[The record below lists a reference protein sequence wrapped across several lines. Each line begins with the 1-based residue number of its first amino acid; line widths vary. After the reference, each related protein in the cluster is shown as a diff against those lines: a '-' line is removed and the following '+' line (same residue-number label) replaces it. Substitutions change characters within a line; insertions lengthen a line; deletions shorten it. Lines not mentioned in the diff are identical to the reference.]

1 MADIDLAKENI
12 YRDYHSKVLGYIRSK
27 INNLQDAEDLAAD
40 VFVKVYEKYD
50 SFDNTKASV
59 STWIFTITRN
69 AVIDYF
75 RTSKDYDEV
84 PETIAADT
92 SVEDEVCNNDMLDS
106 LAKALRNLDERERD
120 IIVMRYYEGV
130 SLKDIADKMGISYA
144 YVRVLQNKALQ
155 ALRDYLE

>member
-50 SFDNTKASV
+50 SFDDTKASV

>member
-106 LAKALRNLDERERD
+106 LAKALRNLEERERD

-155 ALRDYLE
+155 ALREYLE

>member
-27 INNLQDAEDLAAD
+27 INNLQDSEDLAAD

-144 YVRVLQNKALQ
+144 YVRVLQKKALQ

>member
-27 INNLQDAEDLAAD
+27 INNLQDSEDLAAD

-75 RTSKDYDEV
+75 RTSKDYDDV

-144 YVRVLQNKALQ
+144 YVRVLQKKALQ

>member
-50 SFDNTKASV
+50 SFDDTKASV

-106 LAKALRNLDERERD
+106 LAKALRNLEERERD

-155 ALRDYLE
+155 ALREYLE

>member
-27 INNLQDAEDLAAD
+27 INNLQDSEDLAAD

>member
-50 SFDNTKASV
+50 SFDDTKASV

-84 PETIAADT
+84 PETIASDT

-130 SLKDIADKMGISYA
+130 SLKDIADRMGISYA